1 MILIKKILFQQFN
14 KQKVNFQL
22 LFSFVVSLIGITTL
36 ILSILLLNDL
46 AFFNG
51 ENDEMFK
58 DNQIIIQKKVTKFT
72 SLGLNDTEFTND
84 EIETIKSNEF
94 ITDVAPFKSASCSV
108 GISEYPGDG
117 LPPFY
122 SDMFFQSVPDKFIDV
137 KTDWQ
142 WNENTKYVP
151 IILPRQFLL
160 LFNYGIA
167 QSQGLPQVS
176 EELLSSARMKIQLK
190 GNGKQGNFTGKVVGL
205 SHKISS
211 ILVPES
217 FLDYANTTYG
227 NSSIQN
233 PQRLFISIKDGSFN
247 QLKELMNDMNLD
259 INEQDLMLSKIK
271 TTLQVIIS
279 IFIIL
284 ALIIIIL
291 SVFNVIQYNL
301 LILNRSKTE
310 INRLFLIGYQPK
322 SITKVMMSYL
332 IKMFGIITALSI
344 LVTLVTKFIIINPI
358 ITSSGMKI
366 GQHQTL
372 LTFFMGLILFILF
385 IIFNFVSLKKAL
397 YKM

>member
-1 MILIKKILFQQFN
+1 MMLIKKILFQQLN
-14 KQKVNFQL
+14 RQKINFQL
-22 LFSFVVSLIGITTL
+22 LFAFVVSLVGMTTL
-36 ILSILLLNDL
+36 ILSVLLLNDL

-72 SLGLNDTEFTND
+72 ALGLNDTEFTND
-84 EIETIKSNEF
+84 DIETIKSNDF
-94 ITDVAPFKSASCSV
+94 ITEVAPFKSASCSV

-137 KTDWQ
+137 ETDWK
-142 WNENTKYVP
+142 WDKNTKYVP

-176 EELLSSARMKIQLK
+176 EELLSSARMKIDLK
-190 GNGKQGNFTGKVVGL
+190 GNGKHGSFTGKVVGL

-217 FLDYANTTYG
+217 FLDYANATYG
-227 NSSIQN
+227 ISSVQN

-247 QLKELMNDMNLD
+247 RLEKLMSDMNLD
-259 INEQDLMLSKIK
+259 INEQDLMMSKIK

-284 ALIIIIL
+284 ALIIVIL

-301 LILNRSKTE
+301 LVINRSKKE
-310 INRLFLIGYQPK
+310 IKRLFLIGYLP
-322 SITKVMMSYL
+322 SVITKVMMSYL

-344 LVTLVTKFIIINPI
+344 LITIGIKFLVINPI
-358 ITSSGMKI
+358 ITSSGMEI
-366 GQHQTL
+366 GQYQIL
-372 LTFFMGLILFILF
+372 LTFFMGLIMFLLF

-397 YKM
+397 YKI